1 VVCYS
6 HRNEALN
13 LEIRPLAQEQGSRLA
28 EIIAR
33 AFHEYPAFR
42 QYIHADLDGD
52 DYKKALRATFEYFV
66 DLTYAADDPVIGA
79 WIDNQLVGGMLVRTP
94 NSTDGGEDADSLNE
108 RFARSSDTETNAR
121 LEAFEATMHEN
132 EPQVGGGRYYIDT
145 VAVDPGIQSSGFGR
159 EMIEHVIKLSHDD
172 PESVAVCLCTEA
184 PENHGFYKHLGFEIV
199 SSREIGPITTTSF
212 LIRTPVSV

>member
-1 VVCYS
+1 LS
-6 HRNEALN
+6 
-13 LEIRPLAQEQGSRLA
+13 LEIQPLVREQGARLA

-33 AFHEYPAFR
+33 AFRDYPAFR
-42 QYIHADLDGD
+42 QYIHADLDGE

-79 WIDNQLVGGMLVRTP
+79 WINNQLVGGMLIRTP
-94 NSTDGGEDADSLNE
+94 NSTDGGEDADSLNAS
-108 RFARSSDTETNAR
+108 FARSVDTETYAR

-132 EPQVGGGRYYIDT
+132 EPHVGGGRYYIDT

-159 EMIEHVIKLSHDD
+159 QMIEHVIRLSYED

-184 PENHGFYKHLGFEIV
+184 PENHSFYEHLGFEIV

-212 LIRTPVSV
+212 LIRTPATD